1 MKWIRIYDNL
11 ERKTYKSIPK
21 YQNKFTFHSFI
32 LLFSLKSFY
41 FNETVKEWNSEY
53 LASNKGYWTKRFLP
67 TITFRTKLLHFKTDF
82 LVTQF
87 LTGHGHF
94 KDYLNKFY
102 ISSCGLCDCG
112 QDRENP
118 EHLLFFCSRLNSQRD
133 ILVLKLKK
141 PSCSFCSC

>member
-1 MKWIRIYDNL
+1 M
-11 ERKTYKSIPK
+11 ETG
-21 YQNKFTFHSFI
+21 QN
-32 LLFSLKSFY
+32 
-41 FNETVKEWNSEY
+41 V
-53 LASNKGYWTKRFLP
+53 FLP
-67 TITFRTKLLHFKTDF
+67 TINFRTKILHFKTDF

-102 ISSCGLCDCG
+102 ISSCGLCDCE

-133 ILVLKLKK
+133 ILILKLKK
-141 PSCSFCSC
+141 LSISWPPVPSVLVNCIETFHAFKAFIYSIRV